1 MAPRQLATYKG
12 IEMLSFLRS
21 GFSQA
26 TLFAGL
32 LGMSA
37 VTHADAT
44 LNFLDQANKT
54 GSVQTSNGLVR
65 IEQAS
70 AAGVYMLFDSRSKQL
85 TVVNAKSKSYQ
96 LITKERI
103 AATSAQITAARDQLK
118 ANFHKLPSAQQ
129 QQLKPVL
136 DQMLLAEKAK
146 KEIKPSSTTSIA
158 GIQCKQHEVLVDRQL
173 VQSICSAN
181 AKALGVSPSDYQN
194 IAGMLDML
202 AEISRN
208 LSGGSTTAGV
218 SPKEIGGLPVS
229 TTDPKTKNF
238 NRLESISTAKVAPER
253 FTIPKGFS
261 QASN

>member
-12 IEMLSFLRS
+12 IAMLVFLRS
-21 GFSQA
+21 GFSQV
-26 TLFAGL
+26 TLLACL
-32 LGMSA
+32 LSLSA
-37 VTHADAT
+37 VAYADAT
-44 LNFLDQANKT
+44 LNFIDQADKA
-54 GSVQTSNGLVR
+54 GSVQTGNGLVR

-70 AAGVYMLFDSRSKQL
+70 AAGVYMLFDNSNKQL
-85 TVVNAKSKSYQ
+85 TVINAQTKSYQ

-103 AATSAQITAARDQLK
+103 ETTSAQIAAAREQLK

-136 DQMLLAEKAK
+136 DQILQAEKANK
-146 KEIKPSSTTSIA
+146 QIKPSSTKTIA
-158 GIQCKQHEVLVDRQL
+158 GIQCKQHDVLVDQQL

-181 AKALGVSPSDYQN
+181 AKALGISPSDYQN

-202 AEISRN
+202 AEISSN
-208 LSGGSTTAGV
+208 LSGGATTAGV

-229 TTDPKTKNF
+229 TKDPKTKNF
-238 NRLESISTAKVAPER
+238 NRLASINTAKVAAER

-261 QASN
+261 QAAN